1 MRKHKTDEEK
11 LLMIRERLHVLEE
24 KDPKLAEIVDS
35 IINSSFAGVIAND
48 AALESVSVMLRA
60 INLPLHRVGFV
71 MPLPSDVE
79 ARIFEASEMVA
90 KAFRTLYVNE
100 NYLLPLMVRKHRI
113 GEMKDFD
120 DAHDRKWGVLDAFV
134 KEQRVKVER
143 LLEKAYRENLWD
155 GGSPIEYARS
165 RLNIMEG
172 DYFHEN

>member
-1 MRKHKTDEEK
+1 
-11 LLMIRERLHVLEE
+11 MIRERLPVLEE
-24 KDPKLAEIVDS
+24 KDPKLAEIFDAV
-35 IINSSFAGVIAND
+35 INTGFSGAIPLD
-48 AALESVSVMLRA
+48 KALESITALLRG

-71 MPLPSDVE
+71 MPVPSDVQ

-143 LLEKAYRENLWD
+143 MLEKAYRENRWD
-155 GGSPIEYARS
+155 GGAPIEYARS